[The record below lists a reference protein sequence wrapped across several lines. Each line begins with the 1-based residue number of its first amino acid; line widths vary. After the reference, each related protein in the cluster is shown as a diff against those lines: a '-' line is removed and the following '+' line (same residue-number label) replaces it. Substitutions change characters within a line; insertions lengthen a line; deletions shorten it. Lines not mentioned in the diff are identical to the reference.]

1 MPATPQRASAPA
13 FPLTSPHRHQLVPP
27 RCGATRKFLPL
38 HVPRLRADSLGG
50 GEYLSLAEARVEG
63 VHGGVQ
69 ARLLGWRRS
78 VEEVG
83 LVRRAGLFEAEEHDA
98 RLAVAR
104 PRHVERVHLLA
115 DGAEHLV
122 RRVRGRGENDRAPQK
137 IASSARAKAARLANA
152 EALKLYFFVG
162 GYISK
167 KTRKAKWG
175 SGAIDALSNQLQ
187 VELPGLRG
195 FSPTSMKKMR
205 LFFEA

>member
-1 MPATPQRASAPA
+1 M
-13 FPLTSPHRHQLVPP
+13 
-27 RCGATRKFLPL
+27 
-38 HVPRLRADSLGG
+38 PRLRADSLGG

-122 RRVRGRGENDRAPQK
+122 RRVRGCGENDRAPQK
-137 IASSARAKAARLANA
+137 IAPSARG
-152 EALKLYFFVG
+152 E
-162 GYISK
+162 
-167 KTRKAKWG
+167 
-175 SGAIDALSNQLQ
+175 D
-187 VELPGLRG
+187 LRG
-195 FSPTSMKKMR
+195 LPTPKR
-205 LFFEA
+205 